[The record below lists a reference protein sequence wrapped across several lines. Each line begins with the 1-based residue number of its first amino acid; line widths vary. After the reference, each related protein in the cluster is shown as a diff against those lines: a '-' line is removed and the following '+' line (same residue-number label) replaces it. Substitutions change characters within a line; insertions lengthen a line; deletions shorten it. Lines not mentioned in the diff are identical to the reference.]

1 MRVEIRNGKLIGSI
15 PDGIYE
21 LKKFSQSRS
30 LSQNSA
36 LHMYFDHLA
45 TALNDAG
52 FDMKKT
58 LRPELDIPWTA
69 HSCKESL
76 WRPLQLAM
84 TGKKSTTKITTGEI
98 NKILDVLS
106 REIGSRTG
114 VQVDFPSIA
123 YLMEEMC

>member
-1 MRVEIRNGKLIGSI
+1 MRVEIKDGKLTTEVK
-15 PDGIYE
+15 DGIYTI
-21 LKKFSQSRS
+21 KKHVQNRS
-30 LSQNSA
+30 ISQNNA

-69 HSCKESL
+69 YSCKESL

-84 TGKKSTTKITTGEI
+84 TGKKSTTQITTEDI

-114 VQVDFPSIA
+114 VVVDFPSIE
-123 YLMEEMC
+123 YLMQELS